1 MNTEGREEE
10 LQAEVEEARARLEEM
25 RREIHRVIV
34 GQDAL
39 LDRLLIGLLCA
50 GHVLLEGVPGL
61 AKTLAMTTLAGVL
74 DAEFKRIQFT
84 PDLLPG
90 DLLGSELYDPRSG
103 DFAPRLGPVF
113 ANLLLADE
121 VNRAPAKVQSAL
133 LEAMQERQVTIGGET
148 FPLPKPFLVVA
159 TENPIEQEGTYPLPE
174 AQVDRFL
181 LKVEVPY
188 PSREEEAE
196 IVDRMAVSEPDY
208 TVQPTL
214 SLDEVIR
221 CRRLADGIHAD
232 PRIRDYVLDLVQAT
246 RKPPE
251 ELALDDL
258 IQWGASPRAS
268 MYMVMAARARA
279 LLDGRSYVLPDD
291 VKAVA
296 PDILRHRI
304 ILTFEAE
311 AEGVATADII
321 GRILRHI
328 PVR

>member
-174 AQVDRFL
+174 AQLDRFL

-221 CRRLADGIHAD
+221 CRRLADRIHAD
-232 PRIRDYVLDLVQAT
+232 ARIRDYVLDLVQAT
-246 RKPPE
+246 REPPE
-251 ELALDDL
+251 ELALADL

-268 MYMVMAARARA
+268 MYTVMAARARA
-279 LLDGRSYVLPDD
+279 LLDGRSYVIPDD

>member
-1 MNTEGREEE
+1 MGTPSTGEH
-10 LQAEVEEARARLEEM
+10 LQQEVDEARARLEEL

-90 DLLGSELYDPRSG
+90 DLVGSEVYDPRSG
-103 DFAPRLGPVF
+103 EFSPRPGPIF

-121 VNRAPAKVQSAL
+121 INRAPAKVQSAL
-133 LEAMQERQVTIGGET
+133 LEAMQERQVTIGGES
-148 FPLPKPFLVVA
+148 FPLPEPFLVVA

-181 LKVEVPY
+181 VKVEVHY
-188 PSREEEAE
+188 PSRREEAE
-196 IVDRMAVSEPDY
+196 VIERMAVSEPDY
-208 TVQPTL
+208 GVEPQL
-214 SLDEVIR
+214 SLEEALR
-221 CRRLADGIHAD
+221 YRRLADRVRVE
-232 PRIRDYVLDLVQAT
+232 PRIREYVLDLVHLT
-246 RKPPE
+246 REPPPE
-251 ELALDDL
+251 LELDDL

-268 MYMVMAARARA
+268 MYMLMVARARA
-279 LLDGRSYVLPDD
+279 MLEGRSYVIPDD
-291 VKAVA
+291 VKALA
-296 PDILRHRI
+296 PDVLRHRI

-311 AEGVATADII
+311 AEGVTTAAII
-321 GRILRHI
+321 RRLLGHVA
-328 PVR
+328 VR